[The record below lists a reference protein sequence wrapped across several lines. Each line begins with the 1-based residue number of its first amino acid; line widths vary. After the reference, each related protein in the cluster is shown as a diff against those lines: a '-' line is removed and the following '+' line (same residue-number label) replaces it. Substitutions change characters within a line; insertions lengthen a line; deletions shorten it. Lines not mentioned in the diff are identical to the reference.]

1 MEQIHFHIGVQHSK
15 DTNTVGM
22 TRDDETRLTVP
33 RGTGDKDMSITGRL
47 HRLGRLR
54 ESRSSESNVGRSL
67 TVQDTMRK
75 MGSTSEY
82 IAKCKYKLLTHT
94 VRM

>member
-33 RGTGDKDMSITGRL
+33 RGTGDRDMSITGRL
-47 HRLGRLR
+47 HRHGRLR
-54 ESRSSESNVGRSL
+54 ESRSSESDVERSL

-82 IAKCKYKLLTHT
+82 MAKCKYKLVTHT

>member
-33 RGTGDKDMSITGRL
+33 RGTGDRDIVNYRQT
-47 HRLGRLR
+47 
-54 ESRSSESNVGRSL
+54 
-67 TVQDTMRK
+67 T
-75 MGSTSEY
+75 
-82 IAKCKYKLLTHT
+82 
-94 VRM
+94 